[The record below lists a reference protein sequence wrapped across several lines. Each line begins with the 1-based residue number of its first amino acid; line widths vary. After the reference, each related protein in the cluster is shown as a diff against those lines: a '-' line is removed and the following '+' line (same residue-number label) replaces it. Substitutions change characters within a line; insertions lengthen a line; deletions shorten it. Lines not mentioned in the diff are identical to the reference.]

1 MENYLVGGAVRDALL
16 GLEVKDR
23 DWVVVGA
30 SPEKLVALGYRQIGK
45 DFPVFLHPDSSEEYA
60 LARTERKTSP
70 GYSGF
75 EFEYSDAVTLEEDL
89 LRRDL
94 TINAI
99 AQDAQG
105 NIIDLFNG
113 QQDLQDKILR
123 HVSPAFSEDP
133 VRVLRVARFAAKLD
147 YLGFKVADE
156 TRKLMQTMVDNGE
169 VDALVKERVW
179 AELDNALGERS
190 PQVFF
195 TVLRECGALKKLFPE
210 IDRMFG
216 VPQVEKYHPEIDTG
230 VHVMMVL
237 EQAARLTDDKR
248 VRFAA
253 LTHDLGKGTTPAD
266 VLPQHIGHEAR
277 GVKLVKELCDRHAV
291 PNDYRDLAS
300 LVASQHTMVFRADEL
315 RPETFVKVFNT
326 LDLFRRPERLD
337 LFLLAVE
344 ADSRGRKGFE
354 QAPFPQLKTFR
365 DAYAAATNV
374 STEAIVASGLKGK
387 AIADEL
393 NKQRIQAVKQR
404 LQR

>member
-30 SPEKLVALGYRQIGK
+30 SPKKLISLGYRQIGK
-45 DFPVFLHPDSSEEYA
+45 DFPVFLHPDTSEEYA
-60 LARTERKTSP
+60 LARTERKTEP

-75 EFEYSDAVTLEEDL
+75 EFEYSEAVSLEEDL

-105 NIIDLFNG
+105 NIIDLFDG

-133 VRVLRVARFAAKLD
+133 VRVLRVARFSAKFN
-147 YLGFKVADE
+147 YLGFKVSEE
-156 TRKLMQTMVDNGE
+156 TRQLMRDMVDNGE

-179 AELDNALGERS
+179 TELDKALGERS

-195 TVLRECGALKKLFPE
+195 TELRECGALKILFPE

-216 VPQVEKYHPEIDTG
+216 VPQVAKYHPEIDTG

-237 EQAARLTDDKR
+237 EQAALLTNDKS

-253 LTHDLGKGTTPAD
+253 LTHDLGKGTTAAD
-266 VLPQHIGHEAR
+266 VLPQHIGHEER
-277 GVKLVKELCDRHAV
+277 GVKLVKALCDRYTV
-291 PNDYRDLAS
+291 PNDYRDLAL
-300 LVASQHTMVFRADEL
+300 LVASQHTMVFRANEL
-315 RPETFVKVFNT
+315 RPETFVKVFNK

-354 QAPFPQLKTFR
+354 QAPFPQLEIFR
-365 DAYAAATNV
+365 DAFAAANNV
-374 STEAIVASGLKGK
+374 SAAGIVESGLKGK

-393 NKQRIQAVKQR
+393 NRQRIQAVKQR
-404 LQR
+404 LGR

>member
-30 SPEKLVALGYRQIGK
+30 SPEKLVSLGYRQIGK